1 MSNPLRATS
10 LLAAVSLLAG
20 CASTTPALDA
30 GFGESLM
37 TIKARQTRDP
47 AAALRQDSGAV
58 DVIEGRTASN
68 TMERYYQSFALPPA
82 PMNIINIGAPASTPS
97 R

>member
-1 MSNPLRATS
+1 MNAHLRAAS

-30 GFGESLM
+30 SFGEALM

-47 AAALRQDSGAV
+47 AAALTNANKSV
-58 DVIEGRTASN
+58 DGIEAQAASN
-68 TMERYYQSFALPPA
+68 SMDRYYKSFATPPA
-82 PMNIINIGAPASTPS
+82 PMNIINIGAPAGAAS